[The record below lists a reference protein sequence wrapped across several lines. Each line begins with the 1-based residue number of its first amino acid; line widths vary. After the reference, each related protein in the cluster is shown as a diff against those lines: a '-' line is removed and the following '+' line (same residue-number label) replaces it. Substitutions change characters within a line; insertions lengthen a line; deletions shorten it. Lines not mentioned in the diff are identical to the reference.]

1 MTSHT
6 LLSHKSFFELSLSQ
20 RKPGGE
26 GNPKRGGKKREREDG
41 NDGKKGNRGRS
52 QSDQDA
58 GASATSVVN
67 PVLAGILHKSGS
79 GGLTGVLSPSTS
91 GNDLQTSGSARAVN
105 PTQRDI
111 ARVAVGRGIRHG
123 LTKSQIQAHP
133 RATAVHSSS
142 STLAHSSSGSQV
154 VGSSPVQEGL
164 DALTSNFRN
173 SLNDLPQAAGISHG
187 QVPQQPSS
195 GLAASRNRGYV
206 PGSLR
211 RDDSLVD
218 LAMIPTLDETG
229 HDSNANP
236 LAAGSSSGFDF
247 VDFPFDTDFFNDHS

>member
-1 MTSHT
+1 M
-6 LLSHKSFFELSLSQ
+6 
-20 RKPGGE
+20 
-26 GNPKRGGKKREREDG
+26 
-41 NDGKKGNRGRS
+41 
-52 QSDQDA
+52 DA
-58 GASATSVVN
+58 GASATPVVN

-79 GGLTGVLSPSTS
+79 GGLKGVLSSSTS

-173 SLNDLPQAAGISHG
+173 SLNDLPQAEGISHG
-187 QVPQQPSS
+187 QVPQQPS
-195 GLAASRNRGYV
+195 SRNRGYV

-236 LAAGSSSGFDF
+236 STAGNSSGFDF
-247 VDFPFDTDFFNDHS
+247 VDFPFDTDFFS